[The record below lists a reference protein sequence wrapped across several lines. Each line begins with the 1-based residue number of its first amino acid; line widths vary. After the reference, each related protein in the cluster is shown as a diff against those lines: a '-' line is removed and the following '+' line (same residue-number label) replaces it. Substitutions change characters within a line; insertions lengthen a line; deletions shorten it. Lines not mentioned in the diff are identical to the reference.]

1 MIRGLVNW
9 LLGGTA
15 SMPGRIPESVIH
27 QIRERVNLV
36 ELVGQQVKLRRTGRN
51 WVGLCP
57 FHSDGKPSFSVN
69 PERGFFYCFGCHE
82 GGDAISF
89 LTKLK
94 GMSYVEAVEALA
106 RTVGIEVTYE
116 DGGDPAARARSKER
130 RQVLSDLLREAHAW
144 FRTRLTSPE
153 GREGAEYLVS
163 RGVNPAMTSA
173 FQVGFCPAGDGLYQH
188 FTRRGLPLNMAEE
201 LGLIGRSRSG
211 GFRDRFSGR
220 VTFPVLTMTEQV
232 AGFSGRSLPGGHD
245 PKYLNS
251 PDSEVFKKGE
261 LLFGL
266 VQARDAIK
274 KQDQAIL
281 VEGQL
286 DVVSLHQAGITRAV
300 AGLGTALTEHQAMLV
315 KRLTHRVCLL
325 YDGDE
330 AGRKATWRTM
340 SLLMN
345 QGLYGTVVRLP
356 DKEDPDSMARKE
368 GGPELLVKLIEN
380 ARPFLEH
387 ALEVLSGGAGRSL
400 HGRVEAARQGMEFA
414 SQIKSALDRQV
425 FTEQLADRLGL
436 EPAALKAEA
445 AVSASS
451 GAAVSTVDAM
461 QEIPRKEIDLLEL
474 AVQFPEVVPRICR
487 DESFDLLENDA
498 VRRFLLALFDQFEEE
513 GRYDLQAAMNGVEHR
528 GLRDICGKVLMDD
541 RRLPPADAERGV
553 REVMS
558 SFKRSRLERK
568 MEELSRKIRVTES
581 SGEGEKVL
589 ELLREQEEVG
599 RELAALAASR
609 RN

>member
-1 MIRGLVNW
+1 
-9 LLGGTA
+9 
-15 SMPGRIPESVIH
+15 MPGRIPESVIQ

-94 GMSYVEAVEALA
+94 GMNYVEAVEALA
-106 RTVGIEVTYE
+106 RTVGIEVTFE
-116 DGGDPAARARSKER
+116 DGLDPTQRARSKER
-130 RQVLSDLLREAHAW
+130 RQQLGELLREAHAW
-144 FRTRLTSPE
+144 FRTRLTAPE
-153 GREGAEYLVS
+153 GREGVEYITA
-163 RGVNPAMTSA
+163 RGVSQAMVSA
-173 FQVGFCPAGDGLYQH
+173 FQIGFCPSGDGLYQH
-188 FTRRGLPLNMAEE
+188 LTRRGMALNLAEE

-232 AGFSGRSLPGGHD
+232 AGFSGRSMPGGLD

-251 PDSEVFKKGE
+251 PDSEAFKKGE

-266 VQARDAIK
+266 VQARDSVK
-274 KQDQAIL
+274 KLDQAIL

-300 AGLGTALTEHQAMLV
+300 APLGTALTEHQAMLI
-315 KRLTHRVCLL
+315 KRLTSRVCLM

-330 AGRKATWRTM
+330 AGRKATWRSM
-340 SLLMN
+340 ALLMN

-368 GGPELLVKLIEN
+368 GGPALLAQLIEN

-387 ALEVLSGGAGRSL
+387 ALDILSAGVGRSL

-414 SQIKSALDRQV
+414 SQIRSVLDRQV

-445 AVSASS
+445 VISASDAAGEGS
-451 GAAVSTVDAM
+451 VGASQLD
-461 QEIPRKEIDLLEL
+461 IPRKEIDLLEM
-474 AVQFPEVVPRICR
+474 AVQFPEVIPRICR
-487 DESFDLLENDA
+487 DESFDQVQNEA
-498 VRRFLLALFDQFEEE
+498 VRSFLLALFDQFEEE
-513 GRYDLQAAMNGVEHR
+513 GRYDVHAAMLQAEHQ
-528 GLRDICGKVLMDD
+528 GLRDVCGKILMDD
-541 RRLPPADAERGV
+541 RRLAPADAERGV

-558 SFKRSRLERK
+558 SLKRARLEGR
-568 MEELSRKIRVTES
+568 MEDLSRKIRVAES
-581 SGEGEKVL
+581 SGEPDRVL
-589 ELLREQEEVG
+589 DLLREQEG
-599 RELAALAASR
+599 LGHELAALASR
-609 RN
+609 RT

>member
-1 MIRGLVNW
+1 
-9 LLGGTA
+9 
-15 SMPGRIPESVIH
+15 MPGRIPDSVIQ

-94 GMSYVEAVEALA
+94 GMSYPEAVESLA
-106 RTVGIEVTYE
+106 HMVGVEVTYE
-116 DGGDPAARARSKER
+116 DGVDPTQRARSRER
-130 RQVLSDLLREAHAW
+130 RQQLADVLREAHAW
-144 FRTRLTSPE
+144 FRTRLTAPE
-153 GREGAEYLVS
+153 GREGSEYVGS
-163 RGVNPAMTSA
+163 RGVGQAMISA
-173 FQVGFCPAGDGLYQH
+173 FQIGFCPSGDGLYQH
-188 FTRRGLPLNMAEE
+188 FTRRGLPLNLAEE

-211 GFRDRFSGR
+211 GHRDRFGGR

-232 AGFSGRSLPGGHD
+232 AGFSGRALPGGLD

-266 VQARDAIK
+266 VQARDAVK

-286 DVVSLHQAGITRAV
+286 DVVSLHQAGFTRAV
-300 AGLGTALTEHQAMLV
+300 APLGTALTEHQAMLL
-315 KRLTHRVCLL
+315 KRLSSNVCLM

-330 AGRKATWRTM
+330 AGRKATWRSM

-345 QGLYGTVVRLP
+345 QGLYGTVVRLA

-368 GGPELLVKLIEN
+368 GGAQQLAALIEN

-387 ALEVLSGGAGRSL
+387 ALEVLASGAGRSL
-400 HGRVEAARQGMEFA
+400 HGRVEAARRGMEFA
-414 SQIKSALDRQV
+414 SQIQSVLDRQV

-445 AVSASS
+445 VASAAQSQS
-451 GAAVSTVDAM
+451 QEGASA

-474 AVQFPEVVPRICR
+474 AVQFPELIPRICR
-487 DESFDLLENDA
+487 DESFEQVENES
-498 VRRFLLALFDQFEEE
+498 VRGFLLALFDQFEEE
-513 GRYDLQAAMNGVEHR
+513 GRYDVQAALQAVEHQ
-528 GLRDICGKVLMDD
+528 GLRDVCGRVLMED
-541 RRLPPADAERGV
+541 RRLAPADAERGV

-558 SFKRSRLERK
+558 NLKRSRIEMRID
-568 MEELSRKIRVTES
+568 EVSRRIRVAES
-581 SGEGEKVL
+581 SGDSNTVL
-589 ELLREQEEVG
+589 ELLREQEGLG
-599 RELAALAASR
+599 RELASLSAR

>member
-1 MIRGLVNW
+1 
-9 LLGGTA
+9 
-15 SMPGRIPESVIH
+15 MPGRIPESVIQ

-106 RTVGIEVTYE
+106 RNVGVEVTFE
-116 DGGDPAARARSKER
+116 DGGDPAQRARSRER
-130 RQVLSDLLREAHAW
+130 RQQLSDLLREAHAW
-144 FRTRLTSPE
+144 FRTRLTAPE
-153 GREGAEYLVS
+153 GREGTEYLNT
-163 RGVNPAMTSA
+163 RGVTPAMVSA
-173 FQVGFCPAGDGLYQH
+173 FQIGFCPAGDSLYQH

-201 LGLIGRSRSG
+201 LGLIGRSRMG

-232 AGFSGRSLPGGHD
+232 AGFSGRTMPGGPD

-251 PDSEVFKKGE
+251 PDSELFKKGE

-286 DVVSLHQAGITRAV
+286 DVVSLHQSGITRAV
-300 AGLGTALTEHQAMLV
+300 APLGTALTEHQAMLI
-315 KRLTHRVCLL
+315 KRLTHRVCLM

-330 AGRKATWRTM
+330 AGRKATWRSM

-368 GGPELLVKLIEN
+368 GGAEQLARLVEG

-387 ALEVLSGGAGRSL
+387 ALEILAGGAGRSL

-414 SQIKSALDRQV
+414 SQIHSVLDRQV

-445 AVSASS
+445 VVSSTATGLEGP
-451 GAAVSTVDAM
+451 GAPQY
-461 QEIPRKEIDLLEL
+461 QEIPRKEVDLLEL
-474 AVQFPEVVPRICR
+474 AVQFPEVIPRICR
-487 DESFDLLENDA
+487 DESFDLVENEG
-498 VRRFLLALFDQFEEE
+498 VRRFLLALFAQFEEE
-513 GRYDLQAAMNGVEHR
+513 GRYDLQEAIGQVESRGV
-528 GLRDICGKVLMDD
+528 RDICGKVLMDD
-541 RRLPPADAERGV
+541 RHLVPADAERGV

-558 SFKRSRLERK
+558 SFKRGRLERR
-568 MEELSRKIRVTES
+568 MEDLSRRIRVAES
-581 SGEGEKVL
+581 SGDSDKVL
-589 ELLREQEEVG
+589 ELLREQEGVG
-599 RELAALAASR
+599 RELAVLAAAR